1 MGVAAGQHF
10 LVIASNSTHCHP
22 ADNVFETNT
31 IIPLF
36 CPSLYRYA
44 WLSNKDHER
53 DRARI
58 SITLVQC
65 HFPVLVA
72 ITKFK
77 TTIINFSEF
86 PWKLAPTNITHHTVI
101 TVYTCMYMY
110 MYSTPPPTHTLTI
123 FTIMAPALPSAMII
137 LLTPAHYTWMEGTSQ
152 IVCPYINCVG
162 ESDIHTV
169 LETLASS
176 PGSLIFLKYST
187 ECFKGTIKC
196 QQKSLISTVGGSTSC
211 ITVTTPWCVSN
222 KLK

>member
-1 MGVAAGQHF
+1 MMMGVAAGQHF

-22 ADNVFETNT
+22 ADNVFDTNT

-86 PWKLAPTNITHHTVI
+86 P
-101 TVYTCMYMY
+101 
-110 MYSTPPPTHTLTI
+110 
-123 FTIMAPALPSAMII
+123 
-137 LLTPAHYTWMEGTSQ
+137 
-152 IVCPYINCVG
+152 
-162 ESDIHTV
+162 
-169 LETLASS
+169 
-176 PGSLIFLKYST
+176 
-187 ECFKGTIKC
+187 
-196 QQKSLISTVGGSTSC
+196 
-211 ITVTTPWCVSN
+211 
-222 KLK
+222 

>member
-1 MGVAAGQHF
+1 MMGVAAGQHF

-22 ADNVFETNT
+22 ADNVFDTNT

-86 PWKLAPTNITHHTVI
+86 P
-101 TVYTCMYMY
+101 
-110 MYSTPPPTHTLTI
+110 
-123 FTIMAPALPSAMII
+123 
-137 LLTPAHYTWMEGTSQ
+137 
-152 IVCPYINCVG
+152 
-162 ESDIHTV
+162 
-169 LETLASS
+169 
-176 PGSLIFLKYST
+176 
-187 ECFKGTIKC
+187 
-196 QQKSLISTVGGSTSC
+196 
-211 ITVTTPWCVSN
+211 
-222 KLK
+222 